1 MSSGNHTANALDSLH
16 ILSDYPLLAS
26 IATQVTKATKL
37 DGRACRHLY
46 MTAALHNVL
55 WDEASPREQ
64 ELMTVLGV
72 VAKT

>member
-1 MSSGNHTANALDSLH
+1 MGGDVSSNSLDSLH
-16 ILSDYPLLAS
+16 TLSDYPLLAS
-26 IATQVTKATKL
+26 IATQVKKATKL

-55 WDEASPREQ
+55 WNKASPQEQ
-64 ELMTVLGV
+64 EFMIVLGV